1 MRAFERIYANM
12 WQWGRKG
19 GQIGWKNCMVS
30 CCKNLPWNMP
40 LPFVWTTAGISVV
53 GHLYHFY
60 EPVFSRTKAC
70 NGSLMWESCLM
81 KLCSGTSLAISP
93 IIASYIIPSRA
104 TIGGSGG
111 NERYLA
117 AARTPIGEL
126 KWNKAAESPAGSW
139 PAPAHLF
146 GSHRW
151 LSPRTTTRPTNQVWS

>member
-1 MRAFERIYANM
+1 
-12 WQWGRKG
+12 
-19 GQIGWKNCMVS
+19 
-30 CCKNLPWNMP
+30 
-40 LPFVWTTAGISVV
+40 
-53 GHLYHFY
+53 
-60 EPVFSRTKAC
+60 
-70 NGSLMWESCLM
+70 M

-139 PAPAHLF
+139 PARLICLDPIDGYLLELQHAQPTKF
-146 GSHRW
+146 GRKNIK
-151 LSPRTTTRPTNQVWS
+151 T

>member
-1 MRAFERIYANM
+1 MLYKETSRHCLQPVQLNKPIFSIYLNIFLPSIQSLFETFFVPAS
-12 WQWGRKG
+12 QPCLVFLLGR
-19 GQIGWKNCMVS
+19 
-30 CCKNLPWNMP
+30 
-40 LPFVWTTAGISVV
+40 
-53 GHLYHFY
+53 LYHFY
-60 EPVFSRTKAC
+60 EAVFSRTKAC
-70 NGSLMWESCLM
+70 NGTLMWESCLM

-117 AARTPIGEL
+117 AARAPIGEL

-151 LSPRTTTRPTNQVWS
+151 LSPRTTTRPTNQVWT